1 MGSGQ
6 VVTKVTSKRWY
17 TSCMITLSGSFL
29 CQGSWLWRGAPD
41 WRVAL
46 DGVARGWARDARRR
60 YEVCV
65 VTPNEQAKPAAIRIV
80 IAEDQAHVRR
90 GAAHLLS
97 FEPDMEVV
105 GQACNGAE
113 AVELAR
119 VLHPDVVLMDLHMPV
134 KGGVAATREIIGL
147 LPATQI
153 LVLTTL
159 DDDETVFEAV
169 RAGAH
174 AYLLKDAA
182 EDELLETI
190 RALKRGESRL
200 TPQIARKVMDQF
212 RRLALV
218 SRAAPIGEDAER
230 LRTSENAPSASSAT
244 ITTESLNDKEEKIL
258 QLISE
263 GLSNRQIADAMFL
276 AEGTIKNYVS
286 RIMEKL
292 HANTRTALAIISR
305 GHSTQK

>member
-1 MGSGQ
+1 MIALEGTLHGSLI
-6 VVTKVTSKRWY
+6 VT
-17 TSCMITLSGSFL
+17 
-29 CQGSWLWRGAPD
+29 
-41 WRVAL
+41 
-46 DGVARGWARDARRR
+46 DGERNPV
-60 YEVCV
+60 
-65 VTPNEQAKPAAIRIV
+65 PAIRIV

-97 FEPDMEVV
+97 LEQDMEVV
-105 GQACNGAE
+105 GQASNGAE
-113 AVELAR
+113 VVELAR
-119 VLHPDVVLMDLHMPV
+119 ILMPDVILMDLHMPI
-134 KGGVAATREIIGL
+134 KSGVAATREIVQMR
-147 LPATQI
+147 PATQI

-159 DDDETVFEAV
+159 HDDETVFEAV

-212 RRLALV
+212 ARLATV
-218 SRAAPIGEDAER
+218 SAQAPNREES
-230 LRTSENAPSASSAT
+230 TASSLPQKGADELGDGRT
-244 ITTESLNDKEEKIL
+244 VEILNDKEQRVL

-263 GLSNRQIADAMFL
+263 GLSNRQIADAMYL

-292 HANTRTALAIISR
+292 HANTRIALALISK
-305 GHSTQK
+305 GHARQK

>member
-1 MGSGQ
+1 
-6 VVTKVTSKRWY
+6 VT
-17 TSCMITLSGSFL
+17 
-29 CQGSWLWRGAPD
+29 
-41 WRVAL
+41 
-46 DGVARGWARDARRR
+46 DGERNPV
-60 YEVCV
+60 
-65 VTPNEQAKPAAIRIV
+65 PAIRIV

-97 FEPDMEVV
+97 LEQDMEVV
-105 GQACNGAE
+105 GQACNGVE

-119 VLHPDVVLMDLHMPV
+119 ALRPDVILMDLHMPV
-134 KGGVAATREIIGL
+134 KGGVAATREIIQM

-159 DDDETVFEAV
+159 HDDETVFEAV

-212 RRLALV
+212 ARLAAV
-218 SRAAPIGEDAER
+218 SAVGQNREESAAPPVPQNGAGAPGEGRVEA
-230 LRTSENAPSASSAT
+230 
-244 ITTESLNDKEEKIL
+244 LNDKEQKVL

-263 GLSNRQIADAMFL
+263 GLSNRQIADAMYL

-292 HANTRTALAIISR
+292 HANTRVALALISK
-305 GHSTQK
+305 GQAPPK